1 MSPALLT
8 IIATLALSTAASTP
22 PTALERGAPTQD
34 DPFDAIVEQ
43 MREERQEEIG
53 RTSLMRRDVIL
64 ENYLANYEAW
74 KRLRDEEDR
83 SIAVS
88 LGLVGGA
95 LTVVLPL
102 ATVFGLWR
110 WRPRSLRWQVIRAAL
125 WPAAGLSFMIGGAA
139 ASAVGSAIYSR
150 PLIADRH
157 IAWTVTWLVVSLLLG
172 GVGGVIAWSAKVNSK
187 TARFDPA
194 VGHDPMVNRRRSRS
208 LSRRMRLWLFWS
220 TLWMPTCALLWFVVD
235 LGDGSQDGERVLV
248 LMFAPPVLT
257 GIGMKLHDWLLGAEN
272 HRAVPPS

>member
-1 MSPALLT
+1 MSPAVLT

-34 DPFDAIVEQ
+34 NPFDAIAEQ
-43 MREERQEEIG
+43 MRAERQDEIG
-53 RTSLMRRDVIL
+53 GTNLMRRDVAL
-64 ENYLANYEAW
+64 ENHLANRE
-74 KRLRDEEDR
+74 
-83 SIAVS
+83 IALSV
-88 LGLVGGA
+88 GFVGGV
-95 LTVVLPL
+95 LVVVLPL

-110 WRPRSLRWQVIRAAL
+110 WRPRSLRWQVIRTAL

-187 TARFDPA
+187 TARYDPA

-257 GIGMKLHDWLLGAEN
+257 GIGMKLHDWLLGAED